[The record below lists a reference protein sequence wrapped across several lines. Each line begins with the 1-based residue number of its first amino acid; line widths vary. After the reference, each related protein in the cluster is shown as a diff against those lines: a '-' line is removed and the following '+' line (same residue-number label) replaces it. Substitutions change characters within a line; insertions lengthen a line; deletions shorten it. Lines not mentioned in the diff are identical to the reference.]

1 MATTDNLC
9 SRTYRIIDKT
19 TSFAR
24 LLAINSS
31 LHSMSMDAF
40 RIKGGQPLN
49 GTVVLSGAKN
59 AASKMIIA
67 SLLTDEPVILKNVP
81 RQYETTITCEIA
93 ETIGAQLEWLDE
105 HTLKI
110 QTSKIDQTEVKKQ
123 SRKNRISI
131 LTLPPLLHRTG
142 EAFVPLVGGDQIG
155 PRPVNWHLLVM
166 KKMGAKVRETPD
178 GYQASV
184 IENLKG
190 ALIEL
195 PYPSVGATESAILC
209 AVLADGRT
217 VIRNAASEPEIMEL
231 IIMLQKM
238 GAIIQI
244 NSGRSYEIIGVEK
257 LRGCEATVMPDRI
270 EAASFACMALGT
282 KGDIFIKHAQHHH
295 LMTFLNMVRRIG
307 GEYEVKEDGIR
318 VWAPNGFKGIELET
332 DTHPG
337 FATDWQQPFTVL
349 LTQADGTS
357 VVHETVYEGRFGYTK
372 ELVEMGAEI
381 ALFSNCLGEV
391 ECRFKGHNY
400 KHSAVING
408 PSKLKAIDMEVPDIR
423 AGLALVVAALMAEG
437 TSTLTGIEHLARGY
451 ENLEAKL
458 KYCGAQIEKIEI

>member
-1 MATTDNLC
+1 MDA
-9 SRTYRIIDKT
+9 YRIT
-19 TSFAR
+19 
-24 LLAINSS
+24 
-31 LHSMSMDAF
+31 
-40 RIKGGQPLN
+40 GGQPLH
-49 GTVVLSGAKN
+49 GTVILSGAKN

-81 RQYETTITCEIA
+81 RQHETTITCEIA
-93 ETIGAQLEWLDE
+93 QNVGAQIEWLDE

-110 QTSKIDQTEVKKQ
+110 QTPNIAQTEVKKQ

-131 LTLPPLLHRTG
+131 LTVPPLLHRAG
-142 EAFVPLVGGDQIG
+142 EAFVPQVGGDKIG
-155 PRPVNWHLLVM
+155 PRPVNWHLMAM
-166 KKMGAKVRETPD
+166 KKMGAKVKETAG
-178 GYQASV
+178 GYQAV
-184 IENLKG
+184 VKGRLKG

-195 PYPSVGATESAILC
+195 PYPSVGATESAILS

-217 VIRNAASEPEIMEL
+217 VIKNAASEPEIMEL
-231 IIMLQKM
+231 IMMLQKM

-257 LRGCEATVMPDRI
+257 LRGCEAVVMPDRI

-282 KGDIFIKHAQHHH
+282 KGDIFIKNAEHRH
-295 LMTFLNMVRRIG
+295 LMTFLNVVRRIG

-318 VWAPNGFKGIELET
+318 VFAPNGFKGIELET

-337 FATDWQQPFTVL
+337 FATDWQQPFVVL
-349 LTQADGTS
+349 LTQAEGTS
-357 VVHETVYEGRFGYTK
+357 VVHETVYEGRFGYAK
-372 ELVEMGAEI
+372 ELAAMGAEI
-381 ALFSNCLGEV
+381 TLFSNCLGEV

-408 PSKLKAIDMEVPDIR
+408 PTPLEALDMEVPDIR
-423 AGLALVVAALMAEG
+423 AGLALVVAALIAKG

>member
-1 MATTDNLC
+1 
-9 SRTYRIIDKT
+9 
-19 TSFAR
+19 
-24 LLAINSS
+24 
-31 LHSMSMDAF
+31 MDAF
-40 RIKGGQPLN
+40 RITGGVPLH

-81 RQYETTITCEIA
+81 RQRETEITCEIA
-93 ETIGAQLEWLDE
+93 ENVGAKIEWLDA

-110 QTSKIDQTEVKKQ
+110 HTPTIAQTQVKKQ

-131 LTLPPLLHRTG
+131 LTLPPLLHRAG
-142 EAFVPLVGGDQIG
+142 QAFMPSVGGDQIG
-155 PRPVNWHLLVM
+155 PRPVNWHLMVL
-166 KKMGAKVRETPD
+166 KKMGARVKENAD

-184 IENLKG
+184 DGRLKG

-195 PYPSVGATESAILC
+195 PYPSVGATESAILSS
-209 AVLADGRT
+209 VLADGRT

-231 IIMLQKM
+231 IMLLQKM

-244 NSGRSYEIIGVEK
+244 NSGRSYEIIGVSK

-282 KGDIFIKHAQHHH
+282 KGDIFIKNAEHRH

-318 VWAPNGFKGIELET
+318 VWAPNGFQGIELET
-332 DTHPG
+332 DAHPG
-337 FATDWQQPFTVL
+337 FATDWQQPFVVL
-349 LTQADGTS
+349 LTQAVGTS
-357 VVHETVYEGRFGYTK
+357 VVHETVYEGRFGYAK
-372 ELVEMGAEI
+372 ELMQMGAEI

-391 ECRFKGHNY
+391 DCRFKGHNY

-408 PSKLKAIDMEVPDIR
+408 PTPLKAIDMVVPDIR
-423 AGLALVVAALMAEG
+423 AGLALVVAALTAKG

-458 KYCGAQIEKIEI
+458 KYVGAQIEKIQVPDPPKK